1 MSKSKWIY
9 KNLKNPEFNLL
20 AEKFGVHPAIIKI
33 LADRGVQGE
42 DAVREYLEADIAT
55 VSNGSELTDMQRGV
69 NIVYDAVQAGKY
81 MWFFL
86 KGCIPTER
94 TNAIFVMLSNISPD
108 FVNDNGDIVVPGIP
122 ACAML
127 VDLVYVK
134 SEEELIGLGM
144 PAKYLEGM
152 QIIKDSLEQYTTECY
167 ITEKYD
173 EMTDGQKQLLKNINE
188 TEACLLTLR
197 QPKDGIAAVFHFV
210 GCGKDIK
217 QKVWLADSTL

>member
-1 MSKSKWIY
+1 
-9 KNLKNPEFNLL
+9 
-20 AEKFGVHPAIIKI
+20 
-33 LADRGVQGE
+33 
-42 DAVREYLEADIAT
+42 
-55 VSNGSELTDMQRGV
+55 
-69 NIVYDAVQAGKY
+69 
-81 MWFFL
+81 
-86 KGCIPTER
+86 
-94 TNAIFVMLSNISPD
+94 ML
-108 FVNDNGDIVVPGIP
+108 
-122 ACAML
+122 
-127 VDLVYVK
+127 

-173 EMTDGQKQLLKNINE
+173 EMTDGQKQLLKKINE

-217 QKVWLADSTL
+217 QKVWLADSAL

>member
-1 MSKSKWIY
+1 MSKLNTEALLTKD
-9 KNLKNPEFNLL
+9 KNE
-20 AEKFGVHPAIIKI
+20 
-33 LADRGVQGE
+33 R
-42 DAVREYLEADIAT
+42 
-55 VSNGSELTDMQRGV
+55 
-69 NIVYDAVQAGKY
+69 

-197 QPKDGIAAVFHFV
+197 QPKDGIAAVF
-210 GCGKDIK
+210 
-217 QKVWLADSTL
+217 STLSDAVRISNRKYGWLILHCKKNVRKKGENKNGSFA

>member
-1 MSKSKWIY
+1 MSKLNTEALLTKD
-9 KNLKNPEFNLL
+9 KNE
-20 AEKFGVHPAIIKI
+20 
-33 LADRGVQGE
+33 R
-42 DAVREYLEADIAT
+42 
-55 VSNGSELTDMQRGV
+55 
-69 NIVYDAVQAGKY
+69 

-217 QKVWLADSTL
+217 QKVWLTDSTL

>member
-1 MSKSKWIY
+1 MSKL
-9 KNLKNPEFNLL
+9 NTEALL
-20 AEKFGVHPAIIKI
+20 AKDKNE
-33 LADRGVQGE
+33 R
-42 DAVREYLEADIAT
+42 
-55 VSNGSELTDMQRGV
+55 
-69 NIVYDAVQAGKY
+69 

-94 TNAIFVMLSNISPD
+94 TNTIFVMLSNISPD

-152 QIIKDSLEQYTTECY
+152 QIIKDDLEQYTTECY

-188 TEACLLTLR
+188 TENCLLTLR

>member
-1 MSKSKWIY
+1 MSKL
-9 KNLKNPEFNLL
+9 NTEALL
-20 AEKFGVHPAIIKI
+20 AKDKNE
-33 LADRGVQGE
+33 R
-42 DAVREYLEADIAT
+42 
-55 VSNGSELTDMQRGV
+55 
-69 NIVYDAVQAGKY
+69 

-94 TNAIFVMLSNISPD
+94 TNAIFVMLSDISPD

-173 EMTDGQKQLLKNINE
+173 EMTDGQKQLLKTINE

-197 QPKDGIAAVFHFV
+197 QPKDGIAGYEAQTIHRLLELNGMPEDDRSTGAVHFERNAQNPLEADV
-210 GCGKDIK
+210 IIIDEMSMVDIHPNP
-217 QKVWLADSTL
+217 D

>member
-1 MSKSKWIY
+1 MSKLNTEELLTKD
-9 KNLKNPEFNLL
+9 KNE
-20 AEKFGVHPAIIKI
+20 
-33 LADRGVQGE
+33 R
-42 DAVREYLEADIAT
+42 
-55 VSNGSELTDMQRGV
+55 
-69 NIVYDAVQAGKY
+69 

-134 SEEELIGLGM
+134 SEEELIGLGI

-188 TEACLLTLR
+188 TENCLLTLR